1 MLSRNVNA
9 QSAYVGCDYQFDTMR
24 RSQPKYAKKADL
36 NQAEIVDALRKAGIS
51 VEIIGEPLDLLC
63 GHNAINILLEI
74 KRPGQKP
81 RTKKQKLFLKNWK
94 GQARIVETAEDAID
108 VVFKITRKGW

>member
-1 MLSRNVNA
+1 M
-9 QSAYVGCDYQFDTMR
+9 SA
-24 RSQPKYAKKADL
+24 PHYAKKVDL

-63 GHNAINILLEI
+63 GHNATNVLLEI

-81 RTKKQKLFLKNWK
+81 RTKKQKAFFKNWK
-94 GQARIVETAEDAID
+94 GQARIVETAEEAIA
-108 VVFKITRKGW
+108 VVFAISRRK